1 MITGM
6 LIAKLGIVAGT
17 TIVGANLFNKA
28 SGTVFGYLGKTIA
41 SYAGAATGMY
51 IGMKTANNLH
61 RMLEN
66 ADKKYQE
73 QVEDEEGEVTVNG

>member
-1 MITGM
+1 MLTGI
-6 LIAKLGIVAGT
+6 LIAKLGVVAGT

-28 SGTVFGYLGKTIA
+28 SGNLFGALGRTIA

-61 RMLEN
+61 HMLEA
-66 ADKKYQE
+66 ADKKAQE
-73 QVEDEEGEVTVNG
+73 QEEEEIKVNG